1 MATME
6 LVLSTPIEQLA
17 PKLIAWNNAELLAQV
32 NKSLENYK
40 GKVYD
45 ENSIAEAKT
54 DRAALNNFVKSLD
67 SERIRIGKVYAAPYE
82 KFKKE
87 VDEVISFDK
96 ICSKLLHL
104 TEDAVR
110 KAVLFDDKIIVTN
123 NNDRF
128 NIDAMGLTEEDIKGI
143 AGIIRGVLKE
153 HNCMFGNELLKGIQ
167 SQLPTLYE
175 GIKEFGDRGIRGAIA
190 YKLKEQFRFNS
201 NIICDI
207 GANIDNAEVFKS
219 FAEEERYFSLSALV
233 NLKEQI
239 GVGGVYFD
247 SVNEVASRINANNY
261 VPNGA
266 LLFNE
271 DAIDE
276 LLERIIIGNQASIKE
291 ASNFA
296 IYPSTCQPWTEYL
309 LESYVAKFS
318 KKFKLIHICYAES
331 KCSGAIVKRSSEIN
345 SMDDVV
351 VEYLVMH
358 KDIQTAND
366 ALNGLVEDG
375 YIARKR
381 YKNIEDLLVV
391 AKAKGRA

>member
-1 MATME
+1 M
-6 LVLSTPIEQLA
+6 
-17 PKLIAWNNAELLAQV
+17 
-32 NKSLENYK
+32 
-40 GKVYD
+40 
-45 ENSIAEAKT
+45 
-54 DRAALNNFVKSLD
+54 
-67 SERIRIGKVYAAPYE
+67 
-82 KFKKE
+82 
-87 VDEVISFDK
+87 
-96 ICSKLLHL
+96 
-104 TEDAVR
+104 
-110 KAVLFDDKIIVTN
+110 
-123 NNDRF
+123 
-128 NIDAMGLTEEDIKGI
+128 
-143 AGIIRGVLKE
+143 
-153 HNCMFGNELLKGIQ
+153 
-167 SQLPTLYE
+167 
-175 GIKEFGDRGIRGAIA
+175 
-190 YKLKEQFRFNS
+190 
-201 NIICDI
+201 
-207 GANIDNAEVFKS
+207 
-219 FAEEERYFSLSALV
+219 
-233 NLKEQI
+233 
-239 GVGGVYFD
+239 
-247 SVNEVASRINANNY
+247 
-261 VPNGA
+261 
-266 LLFNE
+266 LFNE